1 MAALECT
8 GALRKCIKMEMI
20 RIVFISFIPF
30 LLVACQQQQN
40 NYVITD
46 TPSNG
51 TIHISVDESFQPV
64 IEQQIKVYESSYPDV
79 HIIAKYEPEVD
90 CFKDL
95 IKDSTRMIIVARGL
109 NKQEASFYLNKLGFK
124 PLFGVMAFDAVA
136 VIVNQNNPDS
146 VFTLNDLRDILSGKK
161 NIPVVMDGTNATSTV
176 RYLQDTLLH
185 RAPFGKNVMATGG
198 SDSVVSVIKQMNNA
212 IGFVGISWVG
222 NPNEPKQVANLK
234 KIRLGLIEC
243 TACGEKDVFVKPS
256 QASITYGQYPLIRP
270 IYYILKENAV
280 ALGTGFKNFMTLER
294 GQLIFR
300 SGGLAPA
307 KMDLVNRKSQIK
319 E

>member
-1 MAALECT
+1 MF
-8 GALRKCIKMEMI
+8 MN
-20 RIVFISFIPF
+20 RIVCG
-30 LLVACQQQQN
+30 LLGLSLLWGACQQPQN
-40 NYVITD
+40 EHVITD

-64 IEQQIKVYESSYPDV
+64 IEQEIKVYESSYPNA

-95 IKDSTRMIIVARGL
+95 MSDSTRMIIVARGL
-109 NKQEASFYLNKLGFK
+109 NKQEDSFYLNKLGFK
-124 PLFGVMAFDAVA
+124 PLFGIMAFDGVA
-136 VIVNQNNPDS
+136 IIVNQNNPDS
-146 VFTLNDLRDILSGKK
+146 VFTLKDLKAILSGQK

-176 RYLQDTLLH
+176 RYLQDTILH
-185 RAPFGKNVMATGG
+185 GAPFGKNVMATGG
-198 SDSVVSVIKQMNNA
+198 SDSVVSVIKQRNDA

-234 KIRLGLIEC
+234 KIRLGLVEC

-256 QASITYGQYPLIRP
+256 QASITYGQYPLTRP

-307 KMDLVNRKSQIK
+307 KMDLVNRKSQI
-319 E
+319 EE